1 MYCGPWGHKELDRT
15 EQLIGIELE
24 LNYSALP
31 KLKKKKKSSF
41 CCFTI
46 TYQIQH
52 FIAYHS

>member
-31 KLKKKKKSSF
+31 KLKKKKSSF